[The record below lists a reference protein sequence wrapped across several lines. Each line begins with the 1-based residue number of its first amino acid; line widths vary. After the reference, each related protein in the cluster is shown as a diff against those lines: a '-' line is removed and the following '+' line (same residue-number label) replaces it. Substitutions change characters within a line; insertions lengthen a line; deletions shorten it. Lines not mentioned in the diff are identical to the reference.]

1 MIRYLIKANSEVSG
15 GIMFIVPVESYRDG
29 GFFYHY
35 KKAGDYMEIP
45 KRISEMFAQLFLQA
59 AAGIRRTV
67 GSEAI

>member
-1 MIRYLIKANSEVSG
+1 
-15 GIMFIVPVESYRDG
+15 MFIVPVESYRDG

-45 KRISEMFAQLFLQA
+45 KRISEMFAQLSLQT